1 MVVSCTK
8 FTRVVKKRAFK
19 IVNPK
24 HAEPKCSA
32 RHCLYFH
39 LHFIRAFLKQ
49 TKVTFSQLN
58 LIQTQVEYLVEYF
71 IYFSF
76 GEFALRVIQQICLK
90 LKILLEALQPFCELQ
105 IASDPAPTPT
115 LTRVFY
121 LSLYNKNDT

>member
-1 MVVSCTK
+1 MQ
-8 FTRVVKKRAFK
+8 
-19 IVNPK
+19 
-24 HAEPKCSA
+24 CSTLSL
-32 RHCLYFH
+32 HV
-39 LHFIRAFLKQ
+39 HFIRAFLKQ

-76 GEFALRVIQQICLK
+76 GEFVLRVIQQICLK

-105 IASDPAPTPT
+105 IASDPAPIPT